1 MSSEKQAKQV
11 KRGNTLLRSV
21 FSSREVTIFFILLA
35 MMAISAIVSP
45 SFRSLGNIG
54 NIFNQ
59 NAMYGLMAIGMSFVL
74 IGGGMDLSIGSTS
87 ALAGMVAA
95 LMMRDHGNVLLGAV
109 LALVIGIVVGAVNG
123 LIIIYLKLPPFIVT
137 LGTMYIAR
145 SACLILTEAHPV
157 SGFPSWVSTIGI
169 GKWHGFPIA
178 AMIWVI
184 LAVILNWV
192 LKRTKF
198 GQYVYALG
206 GNERAAWLSG
216 VNVNKIRILTYIIN
230 GVFAAL
236 AGLIVVSRLMIATGD
251 ANEGYEMIAIAACVI
266 GGVSMNG
273 GRGSV
278 VGSIFGALIYGLIV
292 NMLQLLGVSGFWQ
305 QAVTGT
311 VIIVVSCID
320 SMSSAKKRQ

>member
-266 GGVSMNG
+266 GGVSFVG
-273 GRGSV
+273 GIGKIRGIV
-278 VGSIFGALIYGLIV
+278 IGVLMLRLIFVGL
-292 NMLQLLGVSGFWQ
+292 NMIGINQDLFY
-305 QAVTGT
+305 
-311 VIIVVSCID
+311 IIKGGIILAACSLD
-320 SMSSAKKRQ
+320 MRKYLAKK

>member
-74 IGGGMDLSIGSTS
+74 IGGGMD
-87 ALAGMVAA
+87 
-95 LMMRDHGNVLLGAV
+95 LLGAV

>member
-266 GGVSMNG
+266 GGVSFVG
-273 GRGSV
+273 GIGKIRGIVIGVLLLRLIFVGLNMASV
-278 VGSIFGALIYGLIV
+278 NQDLIYLVKG
-292 NMLQLLGVSGFWQ
+292 G
-305 QAVTGT
+305 
-311 VIIVVSCID
+311 IILFACALDMRKYLV
-320 SMSSAKKRQ
+320 KK

>member
-266 GGVSMNG
+266 GGVSFVG
-273 GRGSV
+273 GIGKIRGIIIGV
-278 VGSIFGALIYGLIV
+278 LMLRLIFVGLTMIQVPQDLIYLVKG
-292 NMLQLLGVSGFWQ
+292 G
-305 QAVTGT
+305 
-311 VIIVVSCID
+311 IILFACALDMRKYLV
-320 SMSSAKKRQ
+320 KK

>member
-169 GKWHGFPIA
+169 G
-178 AMIWVI
+178 
-184 LAVILNWV
+184 NWV

>member
-123 LIIIYLKLPPFIVT
+123 LIIIYLKLPPLYCDAWHDVYCQKCLPDPDGGTSCFRFSE
-137 LGTMYIAR
+137 LGEHYRHWEMAR
-145 SACLILTEAHPV
+145 LPDCCHDLGH
-157 SGFPSWVSTIGI
+157 SGSD
-169 GKWHGFPIA
+169 
-178 AMIWVI
+178 
-184 LAVILNWV
+184 LE
-192 LKRTKF
+192 
-198 GQYVYALG
+198 LG
-206 GNERAAWLSG
+206 AETN
-216 VNVNKIRILTYIIN
+216 
-230 GVFAAL
+230 
-236 AGLIVVSRLMIATGD
+236 
-251 ANEGYEMIAIAACVI
+251 
-266 GGVSMNG
+266 
-273 GRGSV
+273 
-278 VGSIFGALIYGLIV
+278 
-292 NMLQLLGVSGFWQ
+292 
-305 QAVTGT
+305 
-311 VIIVVSCID
+311 
-320 SMSSAKKRQ
+320 

>member
-1 MSSEKQAKQV
+1 MTMS
-11 KRGNTLLRSV
+11 
-21 FSSREVTIFFILLA
+21 
-35 MMAISAIVSP
+35 
-45 SFRSLGNIG
+45 
-54 NIFNQ
+54 
-59 NAMYGLMAIGMSFVL
+59 
-74 IGGGMDLSIGSTS
+74 
-87 ALAGMVAA
+87 
-95 LMMRDHGNVLLGAV
+95 
-109 LALVIGIVVGAVNG
+109 
-123 LIIIYLKLPPFIVT
+123 
-137 LGTMYIAR
+137 
-145 SACLILTEAHPV
+145 
-157 SGFPSWVSTIGI
+157 
-169 GKWHGFPIA
+169 
-178 AMIWVI
+178 
-184 LAVILNWV
+184 AVILNWV